1 MSKINRNVAVVGTG
15 QTKAMTRT
23 DVNLP
28 EMVNEACE
36 AALEDAG
43 IGWDEIDAVVYGSS
57 PEFFEGFNEP
67 EKYCADFAGA
77 YMKPFFRI
85 HTGGTVGASAGIG
98 GYYHVASGMF
108 DTVLAVT
115 ADKLTDADVQCG
127 LTNCADPITSR
138 KIAVGAPSAGAIQA
152 QRYMFEFPKVKPEHA
167 AMVVVKNRKNGM
179 KNPYAHVVGEYTVE
193 DVLNSP
199 MLVSPLRFA
208 DICPTSDQAGAMV
221 FTTKGRAR
229 ELCDRPAFVRGVSTV
244 AESINYPGRDTS
256 VPLALMMSGRNA
268 YKMAGIENP
277 LEELDVAELY
287 DAFSYQ
293 EIIWYHALGFCE
305 PGEGWKLIENG
316 VTEMDGKLPVNPS
329 GGVLCANSIG
339 ATAMIRQIEAANQV
353 MGRAGELQVGEVN
366 NAIAHGWGGAVQFMA
381 VMILGSQ
388 PLDLS

>member
-1 MSKINRNVAVVGTG
+1 MSRINRNVAVVGTG
-15 QTKAMTRT
+15 QTKATARS

-36 AALEDAG
+36 AALSDAG
-43 IGWDEIDAVVYGSS
+43 VGWDEIDAVVFGSS

-77 YMKPFFRI
+77 YLKPFFRI
-85 HTGGTVGASAGIG
+85 HTGGTVGASAGIC
-98 GYYHVASGMF
+98 GYYHVACGMF

-127 LTNCADPITSR
+127 LTNCADPITFR
-138 KIAVGAPSAGAIQA
+138 HFAVGAPSAGAIQA
-152 QRYMFEFPKVKPEHA
+152 QRYMFEYPKMKPEHA

-179 KNPYAHVVGEYTVE
+179 KNPYAQITGETTVE
-193 DVLNSP
+193 EVLQSP

-221 FTTKGRAR
+221 FTTEGRAR
-229 ELCDRPAFVRGVSTV
+229 ELCDRPAFVRGVSAV
-244 AESINYPGRDTS
+244 AESINYQGRDTS
-256 VPLALMMSGRNA
+256 VPLALMQTARA
-268 YKMAGIENP
+268 VYKTAGITNP
-277 LEELDVAELY
+277 MEQLDVAELY
-287 DAFSYQ
+287 EAFSYQ
-293 EIIWYHALGFCE
+293 ELIWYHAFGFCE

-339 ATAMIRQIEAANQV
+339 ATAMIRQIEAAMQV
-353 MGRAGELQVGEVN
+353 MGRAGDHQVGEVN
-366 NAIAHGWGGAVQFMA
+366 QALAHGWGGAIQFMA
-381 VMILGSQ
+381 AMVLGVE
-388 PLDLS
+388 PLEIG